1 MVEKKIYEFQEPEAA
16 APKERETMAA
26 KRLAGVPASGTVALS
41 NLVSHMKSM
50 GIDIVSFSMG
60 EPDFV
65 TPENIIE
72 ACKTS
77 LDAGFTHYTPSAGIP
92 ELRKAVASKAFSDN
106 KIHCTAKNILITPCK
121 HAIFMSAMAFLDP
134 GDEVIL
140 PDPSWVSY
148 EACIR
153 LAGAKPVYIPTKF
166 DDNFI
171 IDPSH
176 ISLAITP
183 KTKMIVLNSP
193 SNPTGSIMPCET
205 IKEIAKIA
213 IENDLM
219 VLSDEIYESII
230 YEGNHHSIAAV
241 PEMFDRTITISGLSK
256 TYAMTGWRLG
266 WAIASE
272 KNMKELDKLQTHSI
286 SCCVSFT
293 QPAAVEAITGP
304 QKDKDDMVKEFKKRR
319 DLAVDLIRDIRG
331 LDVNVPKGA
340 FYLFPRYDSKV
351 KSEILCTKMLEEAHV
366 AVTPGSAFGPCG
378 EGFFR
383 LSYAASEAQIIE
395 GLSRIKR
402 FMLSL

>member
-1 MVEKKIYEFQEPEAA
+1 MV
-16 APKERETMAA
+16 A
-26 KRLAGVPASGTVALS
+26 KRLMGIPASGTVALS
-41 NLVSHMKSM
+41 NLVSYLKSQ
-50 GIDIVSFSMG
+50 GIDIISFSMG

-72 ACKTS
+72 ACKAS

-106 KIHCTAKNILITPCK
+106 KIHCTAKNVLITPCK
-121 HAIFMSAMAFLDP
+121 HAIFMSALAFLDP

-140 PDPSWVSY
+140 PDPNWVSY

-153 LAGAKPVYIPTKF
+153 LAGAKPVYVPTSF

-171 IDPSH
+171 VDPAK
-176 ISLAITP
+176 IAEAITP

-193 SNPTGSIMPCET
+193 SNPTGSVMPCET
-205 IKEIAKIA
+205 VKEIAKIVTQH
-213 IENDLM
+213 NLT

-230 YEGNHHSIAAV
+230 YEGKHHSIAAL
-241 PEMFDRTITISGLSK
+241 PDMFDRTITISGLSK

-272 KNMKELDKLQTHSI
+272 KNIKELDKLQTHSI

-293 QPAAVEAITGP
+293 QPAAVEAVNGP
-304 QKDKDDMVKEFKKRR
+304 QAERDAMVKEFRKRR
-319 DLAVDLIRDIRG
+319 DLAVDLIRDIKG
-331 LDVNVPKGA
+331 MDVNVPKGA
-340 FYLFPRYDSKV
+340 FYLFPKYDSKV

-366 AVTPGSAFGPCG
+366 AVTPGSAFGPSG

-383 LSYAASEAQIIE
+383 LSYAASEDQIEE

-402 FMLSL
+402 FMLNL